1 LKNLLTVSAIIEF
14 SVGLAFLS
22 FPSFTVSLLLG
33 STPITPVVS
42 VLARVLGLALL
53 ALGITCWLSRRYWQN
68 HFTRVIAGGM
78 LVFNTGSTLILAYAA
93 LGLAISGIG
102 LWPAVLLHLAM
113 AIWCIIKLKD
123 Q

>member
-1 LKNLLTVSAIIEF
+1 MKNLLTVSAMIEF
-14 SVGLAFLS
+14 SVGLSFLT
-22 FPSFTVSLLLG
+22 FPSVPVNLLLG

-53 ALGITCWLSRRYWQN
+53 ALGIACWLSRRYWQS
-68 HFTRVIAGGM
+68 HFTKGIAGGM
-78 LVFNTGSTLILAYAA
+78 LVYNAGATLILVYTA

-113 AIWCIIKLKD
+113 SVWCITKLKN
-123 Q
+123 